1 MTLFARA
8 PLQPGIHPGED
19 LQNTPGALRI
29 DGVRSRAIETSRTRM
44 LVTAMM
50 FLFLFGAIAV
60 RMVEVAVFDANPAKP
75 RALPQARTEALEM
88 ARADITDRNGS
99 VLATS
104 LPTVSLYARPQDMA
118 EASVDPADAARRL
131 ASVLPD
137 MDAEDVRA
145 RLAGGKT
152 FVYLRRNLTPRQQ
165 YDVNALGIPG
175 LHFEK
180 GERRVYPHGNLV
192 AHVVGMTDIDNK
204 GIAGIERFFDR
215 RLTEDAQPLT
225 LSVDLGVQT
234 VVRAELEKTV
244 RQFSAQG
251 ATGMV
256 ADVRTGELLAMVSL
270 PDFDPNDPPAGN
282 NEALFNRATK
292 GAYEM
297 GSTFKLFN
305 TAMALETGR
314 IGLNSSFDATR
325 PLKFGSH
332 TIHDD
337 HALNRWLTVPEIL
350 IHSSNIGSARMA
362 LEAGTDFQRQFMAR
376 LGMLRAPSLE
386 LPEVGAPQVP
396 SPWRDINTVTISFGH
411 GLSVTP
417 VQMLAGTIAL
427 VNGGIFHPLTLV
439 HRPDDE
445 PVPGEMVLKQKTSAQ
460 MRQLMRM
467 VVTEGTGK
475 KADVPGYDV
484 GGKTGTAEKVAV
496 GGYKKKSV
504 LSSFVAVFPIE
515 SPRYVVVVMIDEPQA
530 TKETYGFITAG
541 WTAAP
546 TAGRVIAQLAPLL
559 GVAPKTP
566 LPGTP
571 AKTQGQ
577 SEAAVL
583 APRPPSHKGGDL
595 AQSR

>member
-1 MTLFARA
+1 MSLFSRA
-8 PLQPGIHPGED
+8 PYHPGIHPGED
-19 LQNTPGALRI
+19 LQNSPSALRL
-29 DGVRSRAIETSRTRM
+29 DGVRSRAIETSRTRL
-44 LVTAMM
+44 LVTAVV
-50 FLFLFGAIAV
+50 FLAIFGIIGA
-60 RMVEVAVFDANPAKP
+60 RMVDVAVLDANPAKP
-75 RALPQARTEALEM
+75 RALPQARMQGLEM
-88 ARADITDRNGS
+88 GRADITDRNGA

-104 LPTVSLYARPQDMA
+104 LPTVSLYARPQDMVEARVDVA
-118 EASVDPADAARRL
+118 EAAKKLAA
-131 ASVLPD
+131 ALPD
-137 MDAEDVRA
+137 MDAEDVRTRILGA
-145 RLAGGKT
+145 KT

-204 GIAGIERFFDR
+204 GIAGIERHFNQ
-215 RLTEDAQPLT
+215 RLTEDSNPVA
-225 LSVDLGVQT
+225 LSLDVGVQN
-234 VVRAELEKTV
+234 VVRTELQKSV
-244 RQFSAQG
+244 QQFNALG

-256 ADVRTGELLAMVSL
+256 ADVQTGEMLAMVSL
-270 PDFDPNDPPAGN
+270 PDYDPNDPPAGT

-305 TAMALETGR
+305 TAMALESGR
-314 IGLNSSFDATR
+314 VNINSSFDATK
-325 PLKFGSH
+325 PLKFGNH

-337 HALNRWLTVPEIL
+337 HAQNRWMSVPEIL

-362 LEAGTDFQRQFMAR
+362 LEAGSDFQRRFMGR
-376 LGMLRAPSLE
+376 LGMLDSPSLE
-386 LPEVGAPQVP
+386 LPEVGSPQVP
-396 SPWRDINTVTISFGH
+396 SPWREINTITISFGH

-417 VQMLAGTIAL
+417 AQLTAGTIAL

-439 HRPDDE
+439 HRPDGT
-445 PVPGEMVLKQKTSAQ
+445 PIPGEMVLKQKTSTQ

-475 KADVPGYDV
+475 KADVPGYEV
-484 GGKTGTAEKVAV
+484 GGKTGTAEKAAH
-496 GGYKKKSV
+496 GGYRKKAV
-504 LSSFVAVFPIE
+504 LSSFVAAFPMDN
-515 SPRYVVVVMIDEPQA
+515 PRYVVIAMIDEPQG

-546 TAGRVIAQLAPLL
+546 AAGRIIAQIAPML
-559 GVAPKTP
+559 GIAPKA
-566 LPGTP
+566 LPEANAS
-571 AKTQGQ
+571 AKLPT
-577 SEAAVL
+577 A
-583 APRPPSHKGGDL
+583 KGGDL

>member
-1 MTLFARA
+1 MNPFSR
-8 PLQPGIHPGED
+8 PPHHSGIHPGED
-19 LQNTPGALRI
+19 LQNSPGALRL
-29 DGVRSRAIETSRTRM
+29 DGVRSRALDISRTRL
-44 LVTAMM
+44 LVTAVV
-50 FLFLFGAIAV
+50 FIGIFGIIAA
-60 RMVEVAVFDANPAKP
+60 RMIDVAVLDANPAKP
-75 RALPQARTEALEM
+75 RALPQARIQDLEM
-88 ARADITDRNGS
+88 GRADITDRSGA

-118 EASVDPADAARRL
+118 EARVDMADAARKL
-131 ASVLPD
+131 ADALPD
-137 MDAEDVRA
+137 LEAEDVRA
-145 RLAGGKT
+145 RLITGKS

-204 GIAGIERFFDR
+204 GIAGIERHFDQ
-215 RLTEDAQPLT
+215 RLTSDAAPLA
-225 LSVDLGVQT
+225 LSLDLSIQN
-234 VVRAELEKTV
+234 VVRGELQKAV
-244 RQFSAQG
+244 QQFNALG

-270 PDFDPNDPPAGN
+270 PDFDPNDPPAGS

-305 TAMALETGR
+305 TAMALESGR
-314 IGLNSSFDATR
+314 ININSTFDATK
-325 PLKFGSH
+325 PLKFGNH

-337 HALNRWLTVPEIL
+337 HSLNRWITVPEIL

-362 LEAGTDFQRQFMAR
+362 LEAGTDFQRLFMAR
-376 LGMLRAPSLE
+376 LGMLHTPSLE

-396 SPWRDINTVTISFGH
+396 NPWREINTITISFGH

-417 VQMLAGTIAL
+417 VQLVAGAVAL
-427 VNGGIFHPLTLV
+427 VNGGIFHPLTLA
-439 HRPDDE
+439 HRPDDA
-445 PVPGEMVLKQKTSAQ
+445 PIPGEMVLKQKTSTQ

-467 VVTEGTGK
+467 VVTDGTGK
-475 KADVPGYDV
+475 KADVPGYEV
-484 GGKTGTAEKVAV
+484 GGKTGTAEKAAH
-496 GGYKKKSV
+496 GGYRKKAV
-504 LSSFVAVFPIE
+504 LSSFVAAFPMDN
-515 SPRYVVVVMIDEPQA
+515 PRYVVVAMIDEPQG

-541 WTAAP
+541 WNAAP
-546 TAGRVIAQLAPLL
+546 TAGRIIAQIAPML
-559 GVAPKTP
+559 GIAPKNLLDTANLSAK
-566 LPGTP
+566 LPTSAGR
-571 AKTQGQ
+571 
-577 SEAAVL
+577 S
-583 APRPPSHKGGDL
+583 DL

>member
-1 MTLFARA
+1 MSLFPRQ
-8 PLQPGIHPGED
+8 PFHPGIHPGED
-19 LQNTPGALRI
+19 LQNAPGALRL
-29 DGVRSRAIETSRTRM
+29 DGVRSRALETSRTRL
-44 LVTAMM
+44 LVTAVV
-50 FLFLFGAIAV
+50 FLAVFGVIGA
-60 RMVEVAVFDANPAKP
+60 RMVDVAVLDANPAKP
-75 RALPQARTEALEM
+75 RALPTARTEGLEM
-88 ARADITDRNGS
+88 GRADITDRNGA

-118 EASVDPADAARRL
+118 EARVNPAEAAKKL
-131 ASVLPD
+131 VSVLPD

-145 RLAGGKT
+145 RISAGKT

-204 GIAGIERFFDR
+204 GIAGIERFFDKQ
-215 RLTEDAQPLT
+215 LTETPTPLA
-225 LSVDLGVQT
+225 LSIDLGIQT
-234 VVRAELEKTV
+234 VVRAELQKAVT
-244 RQFSAQG
+244 QFSALG

-270 PDFDPNDPPAGN
+270 PDFDPNDPPAGS

-314 IGLNSSFDATR
+314 ISLNSSYDVTK
-325 PLKFGSH
+325 PLKFGNH

-337 HALNRWLTVPEIL
+337 HSLNRWATVPEIL

-376 LGMLRAPSLE
+376 MGMLHTPSLE
-386 LPEVGAPQVP
+386 LPEVGSPQVP
-396 SPWRDINTVTISFGH
+396 NPWRDINTVTISFGH

-417 VQMLAGTIAL
+417 VQLVAGTVAL
-427 VNGGIFHPLTLV
+427 VNGGVFHPLTLT
-439 HRPDDE
+439 HRPEGE
-445 PVPGEMVLKQKTSAQ
+445 PAPGEVVLKPKTSAA

-475 KADVPGYDV
+475 KADVPGYEV
-484 GGKTGTAEKVAV
+484 GGKTGTAEKAAG
-496 GGYKKKSV
+496 GGYKKKAV
-504 LSSFVAVFPIE
+504 LSSFVAGFPME
-515 SPRYVVVVMIDEPQA
+515 NPRYVVVAMIDEPQG

-541 WTAAP
+541 WNAAP
-546 TAGRVIAQLAPLL
+546 TAGRIIAQIAPML
-559 GVAPKTP
+559 GVMPKAQP
-566 LPGTP
+566 DSLPAAQA
-571 AKTQGQ
+571 AKG
-577 SEAAVL
+577 SAG
-583 APRPPSHKGGDL
+583 KGGSDL